1 MVLDCTSAVRQGRY
15 CLPLLDA
22 ARLRCTVWCMYGSR
36 VDMLRDLTYRGV
48 AHVMDLAAKRPGGS
62 FMCPVCSH
70 RGRFA
75 TAVASTGVR
84 RHARCPRCGALE
96 RHRLQ
101 TWVVREKLL
110 PLLPPS
116 PRVLHFAP
124 EESIVGLLR
133 PVAGTYTTADYALPG
148 MDLRLDLRATGLP
161 PASYDLV
168 YASHVLEHVDRD
180 LDALAEIRRILAP
193 GGIAVLPVPLVGTQ
207 TVEYP
212 APNPLEAYH
221 VRAPGYD
228 YYDRYDQFFS
238 SVERLSSHDAPAAAQ
253 TFVYEDRSN
262 WPTRS
267 MPHRAPSPG
276 ERHTDVVPL
285 CRA

>member
-1 MVLDCTSAVRQGRY
+1 
-15 CLPLLDA
+15 
-22 ARLRCTVWCMYGSR
+22 
-36 VDMLRDLTYRGV
+36 
-48 AHVMDLAAKRPGGS
+48 MDLAAKRAGGS
-62 FMCPVCSH
+62 FVCPVCTH

-75 TAVASTGVR
+75 TAVAPTGVR
-84 RHARCPRCGALE
+84 PHARCPRCGALE

-110 PLLPPS
+110 PMLPS
-116 PRVLHFAP
+116 APRVLHFAP
-124 EESIVGLLR
+124 EGSIAGLLR
-133 PVAGTYTTADYALPG
+133 PVAGAYTTADYALPG
-148 MDLRLDLRATGLP
+148 MDLRLDLRATDLP
-161 PASYDLV
+161 SESYDLV
-168 YASHVLEHVDRD
+168 YASHVLEHVDHD

-193 GGIAVLPVPLVGTQ
+193 GGIAVLPVPLVGAR

-238 SVERLSSHDAPAAAQ
+238 SVERFSSLDAPVAAQ

-262 WPTRS
+262 WPNRS
-267 MPHRAPSPG
+267 MPHRMPSPG
-276 ERHTDVVPL
+276 ERHMDVVPL